1 MKEIKLDYTLSQL
14 HTYLEDNPRGI
25 VSAAFGNGKTTLL
38 KQYMEAYGDE
48 SEFLVL
54 HPVNYSCGSN
64 EDVFEYIK
72 RDILFQLANKGLL
85 SDIDLDAIDATV
97 FSWENLREL
106 IGFFISLAPG
116 GERLA
121 KLWDKFQPWLDKA
134 METKSKYEDEKHTFD
149 KYNSLFTSQRGGIF
163 EHDAYTV
170 LIEKT
175 LEIIHSRNITEGA
188 EVAKNKSVLIVED
201 MDRIDP
207 AHLFRILNVL
217 GAHLDQDEEQ
227 KNKFGFKNILLVLD
241 YDVTEHIFHHFY
253 GEKSDYVGYMTK
265 FLTHNIFRFSIEE
278 AARNELTSV
287 LATRCLVDQQI
298 IRALPVYGLEPNIVT
313 LGSVIDRLCV
323 RQVAHIL
330 DDLDSQIYLKNIQCG
345 PYVIDPVAPIT
356 IVLSVLV
363 RLNQPVNYGGLCDFI
378 NRFPWGVTLYQQ
390 YLLHEDIFTCGAP
403 FMIDGHV
410 IVSTAVKNSDETSTA
425 KIENSYS
432 SGGVERDVSRQLN
445 RCFGLAKGRVK
456 GII

>member
-25 VSAAFGNGKTTLL
+25 VSATFGNGKTTLL

-241 YDVTEHIFHHFY
+241 YDVT
-253 GEKSDYVGYMTK
+253 
-265 FLTHNIFRFSIEE
+265 
-278 AARNELTSV
+278 
-287 LATRCLVDQQI
+287 
-298 IRALPVYGLEPNIVT
+298 
-313 LGSVIDRLCV
+313 
-323 RQVAHIL
+323 
-330 DDLDSQIYLKNIQCG
+330 
-345 PYVIDPVAPIT
+345 
-356 IVLSVLV
+356 
-363 RLNQPVNYGGLCDFI
+363 
-378 NRFPWGVTLYQQ
+378 
-390 YLLHEDIFTCGAP
+390 
-403 FMIDGHV
+403 
-410 IVSTAVKNSDETSTA
+410 
-425 KIENSYS
+425 
-432 SGGVERDVSRQLN
+432 
-445 RCFGLAKGRVK
+445 
-456 GII
+456 